1 MFSLVLSFG
10 VFLVVGLVAIPTI
23 DKARAAHSVYNL
35 RGSCQERC
43 VFRTTHGEVT
53 GIISHASGTVTKLQ
67 NQLKHDIR
75 DPSDTITKSE
85 NHFIDQ
91 EKSFF
96 RTAHGEVAEIL
107 PHTLDI
113 LLPTP

>member
-1 MFSLVLSFG
+1 MYVAAVKRG
-10 VFLVVGLVAIPTI
+10 VFFGQRMQKKQVLYHIQG
-23 DKARAAHSVYNL
+23 
-35 RGSCQERC
+35 
-43 VFRTTHGEVT
+43 
-53 GIISHASGTVTKLQ
+53 GTVTKLQ

-96 RTAHGEVAEIL
+96 RTAHGEVAEII